1 MSDVDDLQQVLARY
15 HHALDAFTRG
25 DSGPLKA
32 LYSHADDV
40 CIANPFGPPARG
52 WQAAADTMDR
62 AAMNWRDGRS
72 IGFDRVTEYTTPL
85 LAYMME
91 IERHE
96 AKIGGALEM
105 APVIL
110 RVTTILRPEGGT
122 WKIIHRHAD
131 PITAARPASSVI
143 QR

>member
-1 MSDVDDLQQVLARY
+1 MSDIDDLPQVLARY
-15 HHALDAFTRG
+15 HEALEAFTRG

-40 CIANPFGPPARG
+40 CIANPFGPPATG
-52 WQAAADTMDR
+52 WQAAAETMDR

-72 IGFDRVTEYTTPL
+72 LGFDRVTDYTTSG
-85 LAYMME
+85 LAYLME

-96 AKIGGALEM
+96 ARIGGAVDV
-105 APVIL
+105 AVVTL
-110 RVTTILRPEGGT
+110 RVTTILRPEDGT

-131 PITAARPASSVI
+131 PITAARPAASII